1 MAIDRE
7 KVSTAAQKYVEKK
20 KYDKAVLEYQK
31 LVQADPNDART
42 LLKIGD
48 LQLKMGAHEQAI
60 ATYESVGNLYAKQ
73 GWALKAIAVY
83 KQIREIIAK
92 HVPHLDEK
100 YGHIAPRLAELY
112 QQLGL
117 ISDALAALDE
127 VATKLQRQQRDGE
140 AIEVFQK
147 IVALDPTN
155 PLPHLRLAEALSRSK
170 DIDGAVFEFKTA
182 AAQLAGLGRR
192 DDALKVLERLL
203 HHKPDAEQAR
213 IAAELY
219 LSRGQQADGM
229 QALAKL
235 QICFQANPRDLDT
248 LQLLARAF
256 NAIGQGTKALE
267 VQKEMA
273 RIARDAGK
281 TDLAREIIQRLMQ
294 LAPNDEGVRKLALGS
309 VPAPA
314 PIHSQAPQAGM
325 TAPPQ
330 AHMMTQPIHSGMGG
344 GRGAQPQYPPPPP
357 AVTRN
362 TAPAPFA
369 PVGAFQNNTLGAPR
383 PQVQS
388 GPMLTG
394 NAHAQ
399 QEQEHEEIEE
409 VDELSY
415 EDASDDVESVNEQA
429 DPVDGNQQAY
439 ADGTGE
445 AEQEYEADG
454 QAYEL
459 NPDDPQYGD
468 APAVNETGRDG
479 QHQNDAGYGDATEAV
494 PERAYGESADSADA
508 GGEIQYQ
515 AEGEYQEEQAYAEQH
530 EYAADADGNDQQ
542 YGAQAGEDVGAQLAQ
557 ILADAQSF
565 RRVRLYA
572 KATETLRSGLDIEP
586 RSMDVREALRDTLLE
601 AGQSEDAVLEML
613 AIAGLYID
621 ALDGES
627 AARALQDVL
636 ALDPTNQRAIEM
648 LQELGYEIVDESEGE
663 GEPQDTDAG
672 ERTAYVP
679 GAASAGDEDRLP
691 SYDLEEMGPEDVSA
705 RYTGESRRIRPSSQ
719 RPPPMG
725 DDDGALP
732 SFPLDG
738 PDEYEPESHAPSTR
752 PGSVDGGQY
761 QEDLEGNDTG
771 ESYQANGQQA
781 NDYPRGGDGTDQ
793 HGAYDEEAA
802 PSTVAPAAAAYSSS
816 GGGSA
821 ELEEALEESE
831 FFVSRGLYEDARAI
845 LADHYAR
852 NPNHPLLRER
862 IAEIDAQLE
871 EMRGV
876 QGGSGARERP
886 QEDRSFDIAANIDSL
901 DSIETGAPPRQAFQE
916 EQQQVDVEEVFAKFK
931 EGVAAQISI
940 EDSESHE
947 NLGIAYKEMGLVDD
961 AIREFE
967 VAARDPK
974 RECVCQFN
982 IGMVEMERGRIAE
995 AIDAFLRGLNAPE
1008 KEPQQETML
1017 CYEIGAAYEQMK
1029 MNREALTYFQKTMR
1043 RDPAYRDVQER
1054 VRRLAKPEPKAAP
1067 IKAAVGADDE
1077 FDRAF
1082 DDLLGGK
1089 S

>member
-7 KVSTAAQKYVEKK
+7 KVTQAAQKYVEKK

-83 KQIREIIAK
+83 KQIREIVAK
-92 HVPHLDEK
+92 HVPHLDDK

-117 ISDALAALDE
+117 TSDALAALDE
-127 VATKLQRQQRDGE
+127 VATKLQRQQRDSE

-155 PLPHLRLAEALSRSK
+155 PLPHLRLAEALSRNK
-170 DIDGAVFEFKTA
+170 DIEGAVFEFKTA

-248 LQLLARAF
+248 LTLLARAF
-256 NAIGQGTKALE
+256 NAIGQAGKAIE

-281 TDLAREIIQRLMQ
+281 HDLAREIIDRLMR
-294 LAPNDEGVRKLALGS
+294 LAPHDEGVRKLALGS

-330 AHMMTQPIHSGMGG
+330 QMPQMQQMHMTQPIGG
-344 GRGAQPQYPPPPP
+344 GRPQQPPQYPPQQQTQAPYPPPPP
-357 AVTRN
+357 AVTRP
-362 TAPAPFA
+362 TA
-369 PVGAFQNNTLGAPR
+369 PVGFAPQTLPLQQQQQ
-383 PQVQS
+383 PVE
-388 GPMLTG
+388 
-394 NAHAQ
+394 AQ
-399 QEQEHEEIEE
+399 EDDVEE

-415 EDASDDVESVNEQA
+415 EDASDEVENIDDQA
-429 DPVDGNQQAY
+429 ELLESNAPQAY
-439 ADGTGE
+439 AEPAE
-445 AEQEYEADG
+445 AEQEYEVEG

-459 NPDDPQYGD
+459 NPDEPEYATEGATHELEGGD
-468 APAVNETGRDG
+468 GNEEAAPAYAE
-479 QHQNDAGYGDATEAV
+479 
-494 PERAYGESADSADA
+494 DSAA
-508 GGEIQYQ
+508 GSAQGGEVQY
-515 AEGEYQEEQAYAEQH
+515 AGEYQEEQVYAEQH
-530 EYAADADGNDQQ
+530 EYVEGGEGGEGGGEAYQ
-542 YGAQAGEDVGAQLAQ
+542 AQAGEDVGAQLAQ
-557 ILADAQSF
+557 VLADAQSY

-572 KATETLRSGLDIEP
+572 KATETLRTGLDLEP
-586 RSMDVREALRDTLLE
+586 RSMDVREALRDVLLE
-601 AGQSEDAVLEML
+601 SGQNEDAVLEML
-613 AIAGLYID
+613 AIASLYID

-636 ALDPTNQRAIEM
+636 AIDPTNQRAIEM
-648 LQELGYEIVDESEGE
+648 LQELGYEIVDESEEQGE
-663 GEPQDTDAG
+663 SQDTEAGGRDA
-672 ERTAYVP
+672 Y
-679 GAASAGDEDRLP
+679 ASQGDEDRLP

-705 RYTGESRRIRPSSQ
+705 RYGDNARRIRPSSQ
-719 RPPPMG
+719 RPPPMQADGEG
-725 DDDGALP
+725 DDLALP

-738 PDEYEPESHAPSTR
+738 PEDEDANAQVGGL
-752 PGSVDGGQY
+752 PGNRTGLVEGGDAAY
-761 QEDLEGNDTG
+761 QAEGQEQGELGQDTG
-771 ESYQANGQQA
+771 ENYAGYA
-781 NDYPRGGDGTDQ
+781 ADGTDQ
-793 HGAYDEEAA
+793 HGAYQEEAA
-802 PSTVAPAAAAYSSS
+802 PSTVSPGAPRASAAPG
-816 GGGSA
+816 GGGSP

-871 EMRGV
+871 EMRGPSNA
-876 QGGSGARERP
+876 GSGAREKP
-886 QEDRSFDIAANIDSL
+886 QEDRSFDIAANIDAL
-901 DSIETGAPPRQAFQE
+901 DSIETGAPQRPAFAQ
-916 EQQQVDVEEVFAKFK
+916 EQQQVDVEEVFQKFK

-967 VAARDPK
+967 ISARDPK

-995 AIDAFLRGLNAPE
+995 AIDAFLRGLNAVE

-1017 CYEIGAAYEQMK
+1017 CFEIGAAYEVMK

-1043 RDPAYRDVQER
+1043 RDPGYRDVQER